1 MAYEIVDQ
9 YAVWTKPNENYFR
22 IGLRVVSTG
31 NVYQR
36 DVSGPE
42 ELFAIVDLLRNED
55 TCWYNPDTN
64 LFVVGFE
71 PVGEEE
77 SS

>member
-1 MAYEIVDQ
+1 
-9 YAVWTKPNENYFR
+9 
-22 IGLRVVSTG
+22 
-31 NVYQR
+31 
-36 DVSGPE
+36 
-42 ELFAIVDLLRNED
+42 VDLLRNED

-77 SS
+77 SP